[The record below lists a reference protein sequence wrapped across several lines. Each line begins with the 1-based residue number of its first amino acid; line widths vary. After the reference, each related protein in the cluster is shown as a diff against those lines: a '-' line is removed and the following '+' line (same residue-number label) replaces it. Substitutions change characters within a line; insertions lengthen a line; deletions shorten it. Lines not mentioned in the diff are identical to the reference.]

1 MGNKHVIYSQT
12 EPSQDQI
19 IKIFNDV
26 TDSRCP
32 WANASMMTIGDVSVP
47 DLNIDIDF
55 VDYNI
60 IELQKSYFSNV
71 HINSNPRGPPTS

>member
-26 TDSRCP
+26 TDSHCP
-32 WANASMMTIGDVSVP
+32 WAHAALMTIGDVSVP
-47 DLNIDIDF
+47 DLNTDIDF

-60 IELQKSYFSNV
+60 IELQKFYFSNV
-71 HINSNPRGPPTS
+71 HINSNTRGPPAS